1 MQCYFI
7 DKTAMWLNLLIYS
20 EIYDKELSHNKKQ
33 LHGVFKSQYRETVFN
48 IRTLI
53 NLKVLN
59 LLSEVT

>member
-1 MQCYFI
+1 
-7 DKTAMWLNLLIYS
+7 MWLNLLIYS

-59 LLSEVT
+59 LLSEVI

>member
-20 EIYDKELSHNKKQ
+20 EIYDKELSHHKKQ